1 MGYGGVGMGG
11 GLYSSRLGF
20 IGSISISILQLW
32 EFRPGPAFYFHKKLL
47 YIGGGCLLGRQP
59 ILPDPVRIGRGCTAS
74 IILVRVQS
82 LAGPGLFWQMYH
94 GVICQ
99 EGLCSICLYCVHS
112 EIAAFGAL
120 SGEV

>member
-1 MGYGGVGMGG
+1 MFARPAADPTGPGTDW
-11 GLYSSRLGF
+11 SRLH
-20 IGSISISILQLW
+20 SK
-32 EFRPGPAFYFHKKLL
+32 HH
-47 YIGGGCLLGRQP
+47 
-59 ILPDPVRIGRGCTAS
+59 
-74 IILVRVQS
+74 LVRVQS

-99 EGLCSICLYCVHS
+99 EGLCSICLHCVHS